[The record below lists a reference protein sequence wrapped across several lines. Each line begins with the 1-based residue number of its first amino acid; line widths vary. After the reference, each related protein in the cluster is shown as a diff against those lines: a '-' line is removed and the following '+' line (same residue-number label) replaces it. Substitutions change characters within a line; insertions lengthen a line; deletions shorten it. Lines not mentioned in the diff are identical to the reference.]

1 MLVSKPTSIFNIQ
14 YLESSIS
21 SFQSHISY
29 HKGVLVN
36 ISKRD
41 KKILTIGGLA
51 VAAFLFITYVI
62 SPFFES
68 EQEIRDKTEQ
78 REGLLKKY
86 EKIINQKSEVEKNLA
101 QMKRKL
107 AKIKGKLLKG
117 STPSL
122 AAAEMQKML
131 EKISKVHDLEL
142 KSVKVKEAEKE
153 GDFLVIPLELRL
165 TTDLN
170 RTTKFLTDLE
180 KNQKYLIIPQL
191 KISVKNQRDPKEVI
205 VTIVVSGFFMEEGTK
220 DKKDV

>member
-1 MLVSKPTSIFNIQ
+1 M
-14 YLESSIS
+14 
-21 SFQSHISY
+21 
-29 HKGVLVN
+29 N

-62 SPFFES
+62 TPFFES

-101 QMKRKL
+101 QMKREL
-107 AKIKGKLLKG
+107 SKIKGKLLKG

-170 RTTKFLTDLE
+170 RTRKFLTDLE

-205 VTIVVSGFFMEEGTK
+205 VTIVVSGFFMEEGAK

>member
-1 MLVSKPTSIFNIQ
+1 M
-14 YLESSIS
+14 
-21 SFQSHISY
+21 
-29 HKGVLVN
+29 N

-78 REGLLKKY
+78 REGLLTKY

-107 AKIKGKLLKG
+107 ATIKGKLLKG

-142 KSVKVKEAEKE
+142 KSVKVKEAVEE
-153 GDFLVIPLELRL
+153 GDFLVVPLELRL

-170 RTTKFLTDLE
+170 RTRKFLTDLE
-180 KNQKYLIIPQL
+180 NNQKYLIVPQL

-205 VTIVVSGFFMEEGTK
+205 VTIVVSGFFMDEDTK